1 MTASTAPVTAK
12 STAMT
17 GIRIHQ
23 RSTLPTTQTSATI
36 RSVAAVNMVNSEMPR
51 SRSGGDSL
59 PGAAAAGGD
68 FGRVA
73 WWSWRGRERAGGEVR

>member
-1 MTASTAPVTAK
+1 
-12 STAMT
+12 
-17 GIRIHQ
+17 
-23 RSTLPTTQTSATI
+23 
-36 RSVAAVNMVNSEMPR
+36 VAAVNMVNSEMPR

-73 WWSWRGRERAGGEVR
+73 WWSWRGRERAGGEVRPGRATRGAAVRRARGAGCWRCSRRGSTSTSFFTP

>member
-1 MTASTAPVTAK
+1 
-12 STAMT
+12 
-17 GIRIHQ
+17 
-23 RSTLPTTQTSATI
+23 
-36 RSVAAVNMVNSEMPR
+36 MVNSEMPR

-73 WWSWRGRERAGGEVR
+73 WWSWRGRERAGGEVRPGRATRGAAVRRVRGAGCWRCSRRGSTSTSFFTPWLC